1 MECERA
7 EKVRTKVRYFVVAG
21 FRERKGERE
30 RGTEGDR
37 EGEGKKW
44 NPERMLNEALR
55 MYFFVECSTSGSM
68 SVWQCHIWKPLKE
81 QQP

>member
-30 RGTEGDR
+30 RDR
-37 EGEGKKW
+37 GRQRGGGKEMESGED
-44 NPERMLNEALR
+44 A
-55 MYFFVECSTSGSM
+55 
-68 SVWQCHIWKPLKE
+68 Q
-81 QQP
+81 

>member
-30 RGTEGDR
+30 REGQRETERGR
-37 EGEGKKW
+37 ERNGIRRGCSMK
-44 NPERMLNEALR
+44 LC
-55 MYFFVECSTSGSM
+55 ECIFSL
-68 SVWQCHIWKPLKE
+68 SVLQVVL
-81 QQP
+81 